1 MEGLEIGAS
10 VMMHLG
16 SFEFGISTAAYQE
29 LSRNVAHRWAESE
42 LFGQRPSLQY
52 LGPGAETVT
61 LPGVVY
67 PEYRG
72 GLGQILAMTEL
83 AGRGEYLNMVS
94 GHGDALGRWV
104 IETVEE
110 VNSNFG
116 KAGVPRKMDFTLSLR
131 RAPDATGAMAGKT
144 ATAKPPA
151 NAAALSIPA
160 DAATSAQKMTGLA
173 SNLSSAAEG
182 LGATLN
188 NAGRLI
194 EQRLAP
200 ITDLAQDA
208 MGGVSRS
215 LAVVDELRLMADRAL
230 ASVGARPLASNVLNQ
245 AQNMAARASQL
256 VARAESA
263 SVVMRDT
270 GRQIGELSSVSA
282 DGRAAMREAQRA
294 ADAATTLARQTA
306 IAAGRI

>member
-1 MEGLEIGAS
+1 MEGLVIGAS

-16 SFEFGISTAAYQE
+16 SFEFSIATAAYQE
-29 LSRNVAHRWAESE
+29 LTRNVAHRWAESE

-52 LGPGAETVT
+52 LGPGAETIN

-72 GLGQILAMTEL
+72 GLDQITAMMDL
-83 AGRGEYLNMVS
+83 AGRGELLDMVS

-110 VNSNFG
+110 SKSNFG
-116 KAGVPRKMDFTLSLR
+116 QAGVPRKMEFSLSLR
-131 RAPDATGAMAGKT
+131 RAPDAAGAVAGKGRV
-144 ATAKPPA
+144 APA
-151 NAAALSIPA
+151 APVIAAIPA
-160 DAATSAQKMTGLA
+160 DAITPAQKVGGLA
-173 SNLSSAAEG
+173 SSLSSAAEG
-182 LGATLN
+182 LGATLS

-200 ITDLAQDA
+200 ITELAREA
-208 MGGVSRS
+208 TGALSRS
-215 LAVVDELRLMADRAL
+215 LGVVDELRIMADRSL
-230 ASVGARPLASNVLNQ
+230 ASVGVRPLASNALNQ
-245 AQNMAARASQL
+245 AQNLANRANQL
-256 VARAESA
+256 VSRAESA

-270 GRQIGELSSVSA
+270 GRKIGELSNVSA

-294 ADAATTLARQTA
+294 ADAATNLARQTA
-306 IAAGRI
+306 IEAGRI